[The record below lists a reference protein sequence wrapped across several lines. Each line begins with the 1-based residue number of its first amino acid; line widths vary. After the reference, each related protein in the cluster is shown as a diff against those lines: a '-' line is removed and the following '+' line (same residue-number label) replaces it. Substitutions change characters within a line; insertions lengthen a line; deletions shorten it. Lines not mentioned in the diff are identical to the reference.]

1 LSTGRGDPE
10 GVRGARCGGIH
21 PDLPTA
27 LGEDHEKYSTE
38 VSAATKYSWKAALK
52 GGGFAA
58 GNRFSGALDGRRPPA
73 EYFSLSSL
81 RPRGEVRAI
90 SGSSDGSGGFPTGLL
105 DLPLLLTFTEPG
117 FMLIRGGGMGD
128 RHEIGPAGG
137 RSRKENSYPFFYH
150 S

>member
-38 VSAATKYSWKAALK
+38 VSAATKYSWKAALE

-58 GNRFSGALDGRRPPA
+58 TKVNFRWSMILSTTEKSVMKVGQEALEMVEQHSVEDGPLRIPGTIDSRPGARRASRNGP
-73 EYFSLSSL
+73 S
-81 RPRGEVRAI
+81 PR
-90 SGSSDGSGGFPTGLL
+90 
-105 DLPLLLTFTEPG
+105 
-117 FMLIRGGGMGD
+117 
-128 RHEIGPAGG
+128 IGPRLPERTG
-137 RSRKENSYPFFYH
+137 RVPARKGESSP
-150 S
+150 